1 MSSKKTSI
9 TESARKSLKSYEAK
23 QNVADHR
30 AALRAKDNRLAII
43 ITSAVFVA
51 ALLAQY
57 VYFSF
62 GPGVSPTSCITFTQ
76 PPAPLVSGKPN
87 PAQIPDAAISECRD
101 WSGTLTVNKKVLKIK
116 LFGKQAPQAVANF
129 VNLAELGFYAENK
142 CHRLTTS
149 GIYVLQCGD
158 TQGDGTGGP
167 GYSFGPLENVPA
179 SSNGAAPLY
188 TKGMLAMARTPN
200 SPTSQGSQFFIVY
213 KDSQI
218 PSDSAGGYTV
228 FGEITEGL
236 DQLLPV
242 FQGGI
247 VGGGT
252 DGKPKVAAVINDTT
266 VK

>member
-30 AALRAKDNRLAII
+30 EAVRAKDNRLAII
-43 ITSAVFVA
+43 VTSIVFVV

-76 PPAPLVSGKPN
+76 APAPLISGKPN

-101 WSGTLTVNKKVLKIK
+101 WTGSMTINKKVLNIK
-116 LFGKQAPQAVANF
+116 LFGKKAPQAVANF
-129 VNLAELGFYAENK
+129 VNLSSLGFYTDNK

-149 GIYVLQCGD
+149 GLYVLQCGA
-158 TQGDGTGGP
+158 TSGDANGGP
-167 GYSFGPLENVPA
+167 GYSFGPLENVPVA
-179 SSNGAAPLY
+179 SNGGSPLY
-188 TKGMLAMARTPN
+188 TKGMLAMARVKD

-213 KDSQI
+213 KDSTI
-218 PSDSAGGYTV
+218 PSDKAGGYTV
-228 FGEITEGL
+228 FGEITSGL

-252 DGKPKVAAVINDTT
+252 DGKPKVAAVINDTS